1 MKGKVVITDLTK
13 VFQAGSENE
22 KLVLE
27 KINLTINPGEKLMLV
42 GASGCGKST
51 ALRMVAGLEKK
62 TSGSITLDS
71 QEITSPSRDLGV
83 VFQQST
89 LFPWLTVKQ
98 NIFFSRSLRVNMF
111 QADKDIASAVYRG
124 NALIELMGLEQSKHL
139 YPSQISGGMQQ
150 RANIARALVSSP
162 KVLLLDEPF
171 SALDSQTRDVMHIIT
186 RHLFNIEKTTVIFV
200 THDVNEA
207 LKLGDRIIVL
217 STNPGRID
225 SEFVTQNLPRNFDG
239 IPIPDHPEVI
249 QMQKNIKSRITQTSS
264 IVVSDELLQKVASKS
279 LYPDVL

>member
-1 MKGKVVITDLTK
+1 
-13 VFQAGSENE
+13 
-22 KLVLE
+22 
-27 KINLTINPGEKLMLV
+27 MLV

-62 TSGSITLDS
+62 TSGSITLDG

-111 QADKDIASAVYRG
+111 QSDKDISSAVYRG

-225 SEFVTQNLPRNFDG
+225 SEFVTKNLPRNFDG

>member
-62 TSGSITLDS
+62 TSGSITLDG

-111 QADKDIASAVYRG
+111 QSDKDISSAVYRG

-225 SEFVTQNLPRNFDG
+225 SEFVTKNLPRNFDG